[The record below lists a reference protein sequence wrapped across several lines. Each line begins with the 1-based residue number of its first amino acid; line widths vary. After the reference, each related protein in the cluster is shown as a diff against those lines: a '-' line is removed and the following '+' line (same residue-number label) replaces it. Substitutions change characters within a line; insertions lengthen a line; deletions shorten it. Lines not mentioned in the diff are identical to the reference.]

1 MVVLV
6 PSSWCGA
13 AVGTGP
19 LAPPAGP
26 SYDDHSI

>member
-6 PSSWCGA
+6 PSSRCGRPLA
-13 AVGTGP
+13 LGP

-26 SYDDHSI
+26 SYDVHSI